1 MFNESIFRKSVYGF
15 PPGKCVETKNESLFG
30 ELEFIKYAL
39 E

>member
-1 MFNESIFRKSVYGF
+1 MFNESIFRKSVCGF
-15 PPGKCVETKNESLFG
+15 PPGECVETKNESLFG